1 MDSAPIKAKGR
12 RRVSGLVLADIVD
25 GKARETIACDT
36 ILMSN
41 GWNPAVH
48 LHSQSGGS
56 LAFNSSLEAFLPS
69 KSAQEAVHVGADAG
83 FFDLDIALAS
93 GRAAG
98 QGDDVQAPFHAP
110 AIGTASCRE
119 RECQYETLT
128 VVAGTR

>member
-56 LAFNSSLEAFLPS
+56 LAFNSSLEAFLPR
-69 KSAQEAVHVGADAG
+69 KSATEAGNGGAAAG
-83 FFDLDIALAS
+83 IFVLDIALAR
-93 GRAAG
+93 GPAAG
-98 QGDDVQAPFHAP
+98 EA
-110 AIGTASCRE
+110 RE
-119 RECQYETLT
+119 RM
-128 VVAGTR
+128 R